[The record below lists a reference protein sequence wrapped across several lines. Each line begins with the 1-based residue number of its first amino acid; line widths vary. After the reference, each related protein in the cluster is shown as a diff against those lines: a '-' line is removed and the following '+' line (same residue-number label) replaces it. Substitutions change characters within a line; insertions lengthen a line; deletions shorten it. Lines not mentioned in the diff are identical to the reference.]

1 MTMHK
6 LTELPNHHVNLDELL
21 AELEPGALQAFRA
34 LQRPRF
40 YPQGA
45 RVFAEGEAPSGVFVL
60 ANGTTRISV
69 SGHQGDKLQSWTA
82 EPGEILG
89 LHAIL
94 SGAPYEATVE
104 SLTACEGFF
113 ISASDFLDFLCRHK
127 GAAFRVVQLLS
138 HQPDHLC
145 EAALLR

>member
-1 MTMHK
+1 MHK
-6 LTELPNHHVNLDELL
+6 LTELPSHHINLDEFL
-21 AELEPGALQAFRA
+21 AELEPGAIQAFRA

-45 RVFAEGEAPSGVFVL
+45 RVFAEGEAPSGVLVL
-60 ANGTTRISV
+60 SSGAARISV
-69 SGHQGDKLQSWTA
+69 SGRPGNKLQSWSA

-104 SLTACEGFF
+104 SLTPCEGFF
-113 ISASDFLDFLCRHK
+113 IPGSDFLDFLSSHK